1 MLRGMDARTTAQRV
15 AGPINGFGSWF
26 MIDPST
32 FARSVE
38 AGMSD
43 GWASH
48 TQGRIGV
55 MGDVDVEVAVENM
68 MFFAPDYI
76 RDNWN
81 RPMSISKA
89 EAGVVYAAICA
100 DQGRRYLAGFDGAA
114 RLADLL
120 ERVVDGADDTDAALF
135 AGWRDAERP
144 DDAEGRAYLLV
155 ATTRELR
162 GCRHMAAARAAGC
175 DPEAMALANSGLA
188 WAGIHGFR
196 NLHADPTPADQT
208 EAIESATDDLD
219 APNYDCLTADERAE
233 LVDLVEAAV
242 AHAEATGLNPF

>member
-1 MLRGMDARTTAQRV
+1 MDARTTAQEV
-15 AGPINGFGSWF
+15 AEPINGFGAWF
-26 MIDPST
+26 MLDPTT

-38 AGMSD
+38 AGMST

-55 MGDVDVEVAVENM
+55 MGDVDVEVAVANM
-68 MFFAPDYI
+68 MFFDPDYI

-89 EAGVVYAAICA
+89 EAGAAYAAICV
-100 DQGRRYLAGFDGAA
+100 DQGRRYLAGFDGAT
-114 RLADLL
+114 RLAELL
-120 ERVVDGADDTDAALF
+120 GQVVDRADDTDAALF
-135 AGWRDAERP
+135 AGWRDAARP
-144 DDAEGRAYLLV
+144 GDAEGLAYLLV

-162 GCRHMAAARAAGC
+162 GCRHMTAARAAGG
-175 DPEAMALANSGLA
+175 DPEAMTLGRSGLA

-196 NLHADPTPADQT
+196 NLHADPAPAALA
-208 EAIESATDDLD
+208 EAIEAATDDLD
-219 APNYDCLTADERAE
+219 APNYECLTDDERAE

-242 AHAEATGLNPF
+242 AHAEATGLSPF